1 MLSPQIGGTL
11 YRLQVIL
18 IGLLMI
24 IASGGAM
31 AGEKGYLGISLS
43 VDGDGLFLNPRL
55 KTVRIDKVITNGPA
69 AKAGIEAGDLLLEV
83 EGKKVFG
90 STARDLL
97 PYMNREV
104 GQTVRLAVQ
113 RSSGEVRQFEVVAG
127 PKLE

>member
-1 MLSPQIGGTL
+1 LH
-11 YRLQVIL
+11 RLQIIF

-24 IASGGAM
+24 IASGCAM

-43 VDGDGLFLNPRL
+43 VDGDGFFLNPTL
-55 KTVRIDKVITNGPA
+55 KTVKIDKVIANGPA

-83 EGKKVFG
+83 EGKKVVG
-90 STARDLL
+90 SKSRDML

-104 GQTVRLAVQ
+104 GQTVHLAVQ
-113 RSSGEVRQFEVVAG
+113 KSSGEVRQFEVVAG